1 MLQIDHL
8 TMRAIGS
15 GRVFLDDFSYTVRG
29 NERTVIIGEEGNGK
43 SSLLK
48 YMYDPSLVEGFMDCE
63 GRRTVSR
70 EILGYLPQSIN
81 EEDKDIPVYAWFGA
95 QDGFYDMDASSLG
108 SLAAEMGL
116 SADFWYQ
123 DRAFGTLSGGEQI
136 KAELAALKMKKPT
149 VYLLDEPSNNLDL
162 DILAWLEKEIVR
174 LPGAV
179 LFVSH
184 DVHLIDACATG
195 VIHMEQLHRKNKP
208 RITVADVDYETYRQQ
223 RYAAM
228 ENQREKAVSDQKKE
242 KLRQQK
248 LQRQYSAVDYALN
261 HISRQDPHGA
271 KLLKKKMKS
280 VKSAEKRYAREK
292 EDMATLPEEE
302 ESIAIELSGTV
313 IAPGRRVLEL
323 KDYCLETAD
332 GRVLCA
338 ALNFSVY
345 GPKKVAIIGSN
356 GAGKSTLLR
365 QLLVL
370 LRQAGFRVGYMPQNY
385 AEVLKPDMT
394 PIDFLAPHGDRES
407 VTVARSWLGSLRY
420 TSEEMTHT
428 VKELSGGQQGK
439 LLFLKMALENEEVLV
454 LDEPTRNFSPLSQ
467 PVIDAAIRNFP
478 GVVISVSH
486 DREYLSIVPDVI
498 YQLDETGLVE
508 YSGFIEEER

>member
-8 TMRAIGS
+8 TMKAIGS
-15 GRVFLDDFSYTVRG
+15 GRVFLDDFSYTVRV

-48 YMYDPSLVEGFMDCE
+48 YMYDPSLIEGFMDCE
-63 GRRTVSR
+63 GRRTVTK
-70 EILGYLPQSIN
+70 EILGYLPQSVP
-81 EEDKDIPVYAWFGA
+81 EEDKSTPVYEWFGA

-123 DRAFGTLSGGEQI
+123 DRSFGTLSGGEQI

-149 VYLLDEPSNNLDL
+149 IYLLDEPSNNLDL

-208 RITVADVDYETYRQQ
+208 RVTIADTDYETYRAQ
-223 RYAAM
+223 RYAMM
-228 ENQREKAVSDQKKE
+228 ENQREKAVSDAKKE
-242 KLRQQK
+242 KERRETLNHM
-248 LQRQYSAVDYALN
+248 YSAVDYALN
-261 HISRQDPHGA
+261 HITRQDPHGA
-271 KLLKKKMKS
+271 KMLKRKMKA
-280 VKSAEKRYAREK
+280 VKSAEKRFDREK
-292 EDMATLPEEE
+292 QDMASLPEEE
-302 ESIAIELSGTV
+302 ESIVIELHGKEV
-313 IAPGRRVLEL
+313 PAGKKILEL
-323 KDYCLETAD
+323 KDYCLKTVD
-332 GRVLCA
+332 GNVLCPS
-338 ALNFSVY
+338 LNFSVY
-345 GPKKVAIIGSN
+345 GPQKIAIIGAN

-365 QLLVL
+365 QLLTI
-370 LRQAGFRVGYMPQNY
+370 LRASNVQIGYMPQNY
-385 AEVLKPDMT
+385 AEVLSPDMT
-394 PIDFLAPHGDRES
+394 PVEFLAPHGDRES

-420 TSEEMTHT
+420 TSEEMTHA

-439 LLFLKMALENEEVLV
+439 LLFLKMALENDEVLV

-467 PVIDAAIRNFP
+467 PVIDAAIRNFA

-486 DREYLSIVPDVI
+486 DRQYLSCVPDVI
-498 YQLDETGLVE
+498 YKLDETGLVE
-508 YSGFIEEER
+508 YSGFNEEER

>member
-1 MLQIDHL
+1 MLQINHL
-8 TMRAIGS
+8 TMRSLQS
-15 GRVFLDDFSYTVRG
+15 GRLFLDDFSYTLRP

-43 SSLLK
+43 SALLK
-48 YMYDPSLVEGFMDCE
+48 YMYDPSLVEGYMECQ

-70 EILGYLPQSIN
+70 EILGYLPQSVD
-81 EEDKDIPVYAWFGA
+81 EEEKKVPVYVWFG
-95 QDGFYDMDASSLG
+95 QQEGFYDMDPSSLG
-108 SLAAEMGL
+108 ALGAEMGL
-116 SADFWYQ
+116 EADFWYQ

-136 KAELAALKMKKPT
+136 KAMLAALRMKKPT

-162 DILAWLEKEIVR
+162 DILAWLENEIVQ

-179 LFVSH
+179 VFVSH

-195 VIHMEQLHRKNKP
+195 VIHMEQLHRKNHP
-208 RITVADVDYETYRQQ
+208 RITVADVDYETYRAQ

-292 EDMATLPEEE
+292 EDMASMPEEE
-302 ESIAIELSGTV
+302 ESIVIELSGTPV
-313 IAPGRRVLEL
+313 APGRKVLEL
-323 KDYCLETAD
+323 KNYCLKTGD
-332 GRVLCA
+332 GRQLCPSLDFA
-338 ALNFSVY
+338 VY
-345 GPKKVAIIGSN
+345 GPKKIAIIGSN

-370 LRQAGFRVGYMPQNY
+370 LKEAGFRTGYMPQNY
-385 AEVLKPDMT
+385 AEVLSPEMT
-394 PIDFLAPHGDRES
+394 PIEFLAPHGDRDS
-407 VTVARSWLGSLRY
+407 VTIARSWLGALRY
-420 TSEEMTHT
+420 TSEEMTHA
-428 VKELSGGQQGK
+428 VCELSGGQQGK
-439 LLFLKMALENEEVLV
+439 LLLLKMALEKDEVLV

-467 PVIDAAIRNFP
+467 PVMDAAIRNFP
-478 GVVISVSH
+478 GAVISVSH
-486 DREYLSIVPDVI
+486 DRQYLSTVPDVI
-498 YQLDETGLVE
+498 YRLDENGLVE
-508 YSGFIEEER
+508 YSGFIGEDR